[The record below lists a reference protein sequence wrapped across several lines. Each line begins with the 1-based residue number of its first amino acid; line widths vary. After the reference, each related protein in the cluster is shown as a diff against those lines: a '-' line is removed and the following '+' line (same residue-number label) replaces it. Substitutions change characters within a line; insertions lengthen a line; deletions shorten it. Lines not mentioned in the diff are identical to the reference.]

1 MRSYLS
7 LVSLEA
13 KVHPKQNRLTVF
25 CIALA
30 VFLVT
35 GLFSMADMAVR
46 MENQRLREIHGYW
59 HIMVHDVSEDTI
71 ELMKKDAFGVFL
83 TLEDFAEF
91 CRSNQETQQ
100 PVYYIRFKDGIGLKH
115 DIQMFQEKYGLTNQ
129 NSGTNTAILG
139 IRGISDNS
147 YFIGLYSS
155 ASFLAILVIMAGIL
169 MITGSM
175 NSNIAERT
183 QFFGM
188 LRCIGTSKKQIMLL

>member
-59 HIMVHDVSEDTI
+59 HITVHDVSEDTI
-71 ELMKKDAFGVFL
+71 ELMKKEPCVSVISRYDIANYNLEKNYLIQNTNVAIA
-83 TLEDFAEF
+83 TADEDF
-91 CRSNQETQQ
+91 
-100 PVYYIRFKDGIGLKH
+100 
-115 DIQMFQEKYGLTNQ
+115 Q
-129 NSGTNTAILG
+129 NIMNLG
-139 IRGISDNS
+139 ILEGTFPQNKSE
-147 YFIGLYSS
+147 
-155 ASFLAILVIMAGIL
+155 ILLTRHVKEQLNYQLGDRVVLETPDTKMEYTIVG
-169 MITGSM
+169 
-175 NSNIAERT
+175 
-183 QFFGM
+183 
-188 LRCIGTSKKQIMLL
+188 